1 MTYPPGGPG
10 QQPWPGQPAQQPWP
24 TPGQPPAQQAWP
36 VPGQQS
42 WPDQQQS
49 WPSPAPGEQPS
60 WPSPAPGEQW
70 QVPGQQPW
78 QGPPPGGAQ
87 TAGSAIAS
95 LICGLGAM
103 FFLCAGTGLSV
114 VGLGIVLAGL
124 VGAVFAVG
132 LGITA
137 VVTGAAARRK
147 IRTGAATGNGM
158 AITGLILGII
168 AIVIVLILVAVLIF
182 MIVRYG

>member
-10 QQPWPGQPAQQPWP
+10 QQPWPAQPPAQQAWQV
-24 TPGQPPAQQAWP
+24 PGQPSPQQAWP

-49 WPSPAPGEQPS
+49 WPSPAPGEQS
-60 WPSPAPGEQW
+60 W
-70 QVPGQQPW
+70 QVPGPMPGQQPW
-78 QGPPPGGAQ
+78 QNQPGGVE

-95 LICGLGAM
+95 LITGLAAM
-103 FFLCAGTGLSV
+103 FFLCAGTALSV

-124 VGAVFAVG
+124 AGSVFAVG
-132 LGITA
+132 LGIAA
-137 VVTGAAARRK
+137 VVTGTIARRK

-158 AITGLILGII
+158 AITGLVLGYLAI
-168 AIVIVLILVAVLIF
+168 AIVLILVAVGIGLI
-182 MIVRYG
+182 VAYG